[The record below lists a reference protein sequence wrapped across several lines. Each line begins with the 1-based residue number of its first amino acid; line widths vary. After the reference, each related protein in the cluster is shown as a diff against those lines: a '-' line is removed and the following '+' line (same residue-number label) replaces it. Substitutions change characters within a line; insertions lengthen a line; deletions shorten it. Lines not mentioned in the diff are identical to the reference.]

1 MAPHLQPQGG
11 FIKSGVAWPETES
24 GGKEG
29 REDGVRVGRQEGTSK
44 LHQHNPGPPTAGP
57 QPLTSGDSQALPL
70 SSPPQLP
77 GSSRSSVET
86 QEGRSR
92 VRTAELK
99 NQSINNQ
106 EGDEAGE

>member
-70 SSPPQLP
+70 SS
-77 GSSRSSVET
+77 GSSVET

-92 VRTAELK
+92 VGTAELK